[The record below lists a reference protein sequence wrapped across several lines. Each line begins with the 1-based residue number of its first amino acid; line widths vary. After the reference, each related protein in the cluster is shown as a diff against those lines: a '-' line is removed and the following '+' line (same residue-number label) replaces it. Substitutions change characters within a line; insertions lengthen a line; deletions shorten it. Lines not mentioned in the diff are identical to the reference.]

1 MKSVTQIFHYTGD
14 SICVPMCAKQVFF
27 TEFHSQIVLLCFET
41 ESHCFPQA
49 GLELAAF
56 FLP

>member
-1 MKSVTQIFHYTGD
+1 MKSVKQSFHGTGD
-14 SICVPMCAKQVFF
+14 SICVPMYAKQVFV
-27 TEFHSQIVLLCFET
+27 TEFHSQIVLLYFET

-49 GLELAAF
+49 GLELAAV